1 VIGWT
6 TIEAQAAQGEGMKQ
20 TRRHSFIESC
30 TNVLIGYFV
39 ALASQLVIFPMFGIH
54 VAFRDNILI
63 GLYFTAI
70 SILRSYALRRWFTQV
85 KA

>member
-1 VIGWT
+1 
-6 TIEAQAAQGEGMKQ
+6 MRQ
-20 TRRHSFIESC
+20 TKRHSFIEIC

-39 ALASQLVIFPMFGIH
+39 ALASQLAIFPMFGIH

-70 SILRSYALRRWFTQV
+70 SVLRSYALRRYFTARLASQ
-85 KA
+85 